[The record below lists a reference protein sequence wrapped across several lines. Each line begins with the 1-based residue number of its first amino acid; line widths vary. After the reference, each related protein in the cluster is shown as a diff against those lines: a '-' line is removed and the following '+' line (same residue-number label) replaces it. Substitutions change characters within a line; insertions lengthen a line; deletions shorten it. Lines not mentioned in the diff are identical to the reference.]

1 MESESSSLVSDEEC
15 KAFAKRAFMENSEP
29 FKKVR
34 ITIIKNV
41 R

>member
-1 MESESSSLVSDEEC
+1 MEAESSSLVSDEEC

-34 ITIIKNV
+34 ITIIKKC
-41 R
+41 